1 MTVDVFDPRYA
12 RQLTLRGF
20 GLAGQQ
26 RLAAA
31 RVLIVGVGG
40 LGSPAAMYL
49 AAAGVGALTLV
60 DSDVV
65 DHTNLHRQLLYGTL
79 DVGRH
84 KLDAARTRLHEI
96 NPGVDVSTV
105 GVKLDAS
112 NALALVQTHDVV
124 IDATDN
130 FPARYAINDACVA
143 TGRPFV
149 YGSVARF
156 QAQLSVFATADGPCY
171 RCLFPDP
178 PAEGSVPT
186 CAEEGV
192 LGVVPGV
199 VGLYQATEVIKL
211 ITGIGTT
218 LIGQLLLLDLLT
230 NDSQRIAI
238 ARRHDC
244 SACGSERQH
253 ESPRETKSEP
263 MRVAPSSTTST
274 TVSST
279 PEISPRELATRI
291 ARGDT
296 LVVLDVRE
304 HWEFETAHLPGS
316 VLLPLSELA
325 GSAHTLDRHT
335 EYVVLCHHGM
345 RSAMAV
351 DWLRQQGFPQVTNL
365 TGGIDAW
372 SVIVDPALSR
382 Y

>member
-1 MTVDVFDPRYA
+1 MTVDVYDPRYA

-65 DHTNLHRQLLYGTL
+65 DHTNLHRQLLFGTH
-79 DVGRH
+79 DVGRQ
-84 KLDAARTRLHEI
+84 KLDAARARLHDI
-96 NPGVDVSTV
+96 NPDVDVSTV
-105 GVKLDAS
+105 GVMLDAS

-143 TGRPFV
+143 SGRPFV

-178 PAEGSVPT
+178 PATGSVPT

-211 ITGIGTT
+211 ITGIGTA

-238 ARRHDC
+238 AKRHAC
-244 SACGSERQH
+244 SACGSERHQ
-253 ESPRETKSEP
+253 SRREPNSEP
-263 MRVAPSSTTST
+263 VHVAPPSTTST
-274 TVSST
+274 SVSPT
-279 PEISPRELATRI
+279 PDVSPRELATRI

-325 GSAHTLDRHT
+325 GSVHTLDRDSD
-335 EYVVLCHHGM
+335 YVVLCHHGM

-351 DWLRQQGFPQVTNL
+351 DWLRQQGFTRVSNL

-372 SVIVDPALSR
+372 SVTVDPALPR